1 MLIISYIAL
10 CLLFIVYLY
19 TLSVRIEGK
28 IINVMVPYLIITV
41 PTLYVFE
48 GIFVYLRGAELYSG
62 IFVFLYLLYNI
73 HSIICYFLS
82 LHTKKTHIQ
91 QIKHEK

>member
-28 IINVMVPYLIITV
+28 I
-41 PTLYVFE
+41 
-48 GIFVYLRGAELYSG
+48 
-62 IFVFLYLLYNI
+62 
-73 HSIICYFLS
+73 
-82 LHTKKTHIQ
+82 
-91 QIKHEK
+91 